1 MKRKTVRKLVFI
13 PLGTIV
19 LLLGLAVGAAA
30 LLLTP
35 ERLTPLVS
43 RVCDRYLDAQVRFDT
58 VSVSLFRDFPYVTLR
73 LRGRKWFRTLSNG
86 CPIPFAASC
95 PARPIRWLA

>member
-73 LRGRKWFRTLSNG
+73 LRG
-86 CPIPFAASC
+86 AEVV
-95 PARPIRWLA
+95 